1 MSKTQVCDTCGA
13 AVSSDRCDLCGT
25 PLAEVQTEEK
35 VAMKPAL
42 ESAAVEVNHQPAR
55 QVAAVSAKMPDKQ
68 VCPTCGAANRGDARF
83 CDQCGEKLEGLAPV
97 KIEAQREPG
106 PPRPKVTRKPT
117 EAREPQPRIGL
128 YVTAAIAAVI
138 ALYLLSVFTGG
149 PSATTPAV
157 QPSAP
162 AAASSGA
169 DIDAYLPEDAGL
181 ANSLSDTKAAI
192 AGETDLTRKQAL
204 LEELVQSYA
213 GAGRL
218 DLAGRQQEALAAELN
233 TSEAW
238 ATAGNMHFDWMEG
251 QSGPERVKAA
261 QRAARAYEKA
271 LEFDGSNLDVRTDL
285 GVAYLNDPSSPM
297 LAIQNTNQVLEADS
311 NHVQANFNKGVML
324 AQIGRTD
331 EAIRLFRKVMQ
342 LSAPGEPAHER
353 AKQVLSQLGQP
364 SSRME

>member
-1 MSKTQVCDTCGA
+1 
-13 AVSSDRCDLCGT
+13 
-25 PLAEVQTEEK
+25 
-35 VAMKPAL
+35 MKPAS
-42 ESAAVEVNHQPAR
+42 ESVEVNHQPVR
-55 QVAAVSAKMPDKQ
+55 QVAAVSAKTPDKQ
-68 VCPTCGAANRGDARF
+68 VCPTCGAANKGEARF
-83 CDQCGEKLEGLAPV
+83 CDQCGEKLGGLAPV
-97 KIEAQREPG
+97 KIEAQRAPS
-106 PPRPKVTRKPT
+106 PPQPNATKTPAETR
-117 EAREPQPRIGL
+117 EAQPRIGL
-128 YVTAAIAAVI
+128 YVTAAIAAVV

-149 PSATTPAV
+149 SSTTPPAV

-162 AAASSGA
+162 SAASSGG

-181 ANSLSDTKAAI
+181 ASSLSDTKAAI
-192 AGETDLTRKQAL
+192 AGETDPARKQAL

-271 LEFDGSNLDVRTDL
+271 LELDGNNLDVRTDL

-353 AKQVLSQLGQP
+353 AKQVLNQLGQP
-364 SSRME
+364 SSRTE